1 VRPPARAGAAAIALA
16 LCGCSTVSSLS
27 ARLPFIQ
34 PQPQPTPAEGSWARV
49 RDRFTASAKLYD
61 GLSTRAF
68 VSAVYQAPEVREARV
83 ARLAEWRE
91 LGAQERDAL
100 LAAER
105 DEAAQYEDFLVSL
118 FTADR
123 ADNDLD
129 AAKSVWRVALT
140 VAGEGQAEPLKIQ
153 QMRPD
158 ATLRTLYPVIGDF
171 DTVYLVRFAR
181 WPKGPLAERQFVL
194 RIAGAR
200 GRMDLAFPN
209 PAQSRSPLV
218 STVSLSCRSSGLGKS
233 RT

>member
-1 VRPPARAGAAAIALA
+1 VGAAAIALA
-16 LCGCSTVSSLS
+16 LGGCATLSSLP
-27 ARLPFIQ
+27 ARFPFTPQQ
-34 PQPQPTPAEGSWARV
+34 PQPSAAEGAWARA
-49 RDRFTASAKLYD
+49 RDRFTATAKLYD

-83 ARLAEWRE
+83 ARLAEWSE

-105 DEAAQYEDFLVSL
+105 GEAAQYDDFLVSL

-123 ADNDLD
+123 SDNDLD

-140 VAGEGQAEPLKIQ
+140 VADEGEAEPVKIEQ
-153 QMRPD
+153 VRPD

-171 DTVYLVRFAR
+171 DTLYRVRFAR
-181 WPKGPLAERQFVL
+181 WPKGPLAERRFVL

-218 STVSLSCRSSGLGKS
+218 STVSLSCRSSGFGKS